1 MEEGYTQL
9 GTVLIDQRPADSEEY
24 GVIVVGRFKGD
35 PYDGVQLSYDA
46 GRRKL
51 YLTLEGAL
59 RLAVDV
65 HCWSFRGC
73 VRVPQGKLGPPA
85 SASRP

>member
-9 GTVLIDQRPADSEEY
+9 GTVLIDQRLADSEED
-24 GVIVVGRFKGD
+24 GVIVVGRFKSD
-35 PYDGVQLSYDA
+35 RYDGVQLSYDA

-59 RLAVDV
+59 RLAILLAAAVERDIDI
-65 HCWSFRGC
+65 R
-73 VRVPQGKLGPPA
+73 
-85 SASRP
+85 

>member
-9 GTVLIDQRPADSEEY
+9 GTVLMDQRLADSEED
-24 GVIVVGRFKGD
+24 GVIVVSRFKGD
-35 PYDGVQLSYDA
+35 RYDGVQLSYDA

-59 RLAVDV
+59 RLAFLLAAAVGRAFDI
-65 HCWSFRGC
+65 R
-73 VRVPQGKLGPPA
+73 
-85 SASRP
+85 

>member
-9 GTVLIDQRPADSEEY
+9 GTVLIDQRLADGEEE
-24 GVIVVGRFKGD
+24 GVIVVGRFKGE

-46 GRRKL
+46 GRRNL

-59 RLAVDV
+59 RLIFLLAAAVERDINI
-65 HCWSFRGC
+65 R
-73 VRVPQGKLGPPA
+73 
-85 SASRP
+85 